1 MESFGLFS
9 PALSFSSLL
18 FDQAEIK
25 ENFLTKKNFATRI
38 AYATHVEKNYC
49 SIHMQKKT
57 YRNSNENN
65 NGKSNKVIEQILKL
79 CAITDSCIQYSI
91 TNSQTYFA
99 LCNSIIQSFYA
110 RMISIV
116 YILFLYIYV
125 NSVAHTNI
133 QNFVELLSSLSIL
146 CWCVRVV
153 FAWNINTKYSLL
165 AFFNA
170 FSFLP
175 LISQYILI
183 LSPSYE

>member
-1 MESFGLFS
+1 
-9 PALSFSSLL
+9 
-18 FDQAEIK
+18 
-25 ENFLTKKNFATRI
+25 
-38 AYATHVEKNYC
+38 
-49 SIHMQKKT
+49 
-57 YRNSNENN
+57 
-65 NGKSNKVIEQILKL
+65 
-79 CAITDSCIQYSI
+79 
-91 TNSQTYFA
+91 
-99 LCNSIIQSFYA
+99 
-110 RMISIV
+110 MISIV